1 VGWYAKIR
9 PVQVK
14 SEVSEALESLLDS
27 LVDPDFPGEVSQ
39 EALEKCEEIFG
50 ASKEACE
57 RFAEALLEGEAS
69 LDDEGRLWIG
79 TLNSPDLESLLPLLG
94 RVARPGSLIVV
105 EIEDELP
112 VGWVVLED
120 GLKELAL
127 GFVDPESGRWW
138 LVE

>member
-1 VGWYAKIR
+1 M
-9 PVQVK
+9 
-14 SEVSEALESLLDS
+14 LDS
-27 LVDPDFPGEVSQ
+27 LADPEFPGEVSQ

-57 RFAEALLEGEAS
+57 RFAEALLEGESS

-79 TLNSPDLESLLPLLG
+79 TLNSPDLESLLSLLG

-105 EIEDELP
+105 EMEDELP
-112 VGWVVLED
+112 VGWVVLEE